1 MSIGGPHVATVSA
14 TANMCGNLGA
24 AAFPIAVPWLLAHAG
39 GWNAVLGGF
48 GALYII
54 AAVFW
59 LMIRTNGSLFD
70 EPPAKA

>member
-1 MSIGGPHVATVSA
+1 
-14 TANMCGNLGA
+14 
-24 AAFPIAVPWLLAHAG
+24 VPWLLAHAG

-59 LMIRTNGSLFD
+59 AFIRTEHAS
-70 EPPAKA
+70 

>member
-1 MSIGGPHVATVSA
+1 MSLGGPHVATVSA

-24 AAFPIAVPWLLAHAG
+24 AAFPVAVPWLLAHAG

-59 LMIRTNGSLFD
+59 LLIRANSSLFD
-70 EPPAKA
+70 HSPKA

>member
-1 MSIGGPHVATVSA
+1 
-14 TANMCGNLGA
+14 MCGNLGA

-54 AAVFW
+54 AAAFW
-59 LMIRTNGSLFD
+59 LMM
-70 EPPAKA
+70 KAERVA